1 MKYRYK
7 IHFKTGLIIE
17 VVAEKLDFTISNLSG
32 EIIGY
37 NFSNITGPYP
47 RFMQMSDIIA
57 ITQEEVEN

>member
-1 MKYRYK
+1 MKNLYK

-37 NFSNITGPYP
+37 EFSNTTGEYP
-47 RFMQMSDIIA
+47 RFMQLSDIIA
-57 ITQEEVEN
+57 ITQKEVED

>member
-1 MKYRYK
+1 MKNLYK
-7 IHFKTGLIIE
+7 IYFKTGLTINVIE
-17 VVAEKLDFTISNLSG
+17 FTVSNFSG

-37 NFSNITGPYP
+37 KFSGISGEYP